1 MSAFQTFGD
10 AISSLQVDKTQ
21 LPHST
26 VELVTNILDN
36 IKTNKPQET
45 YTSTSSGTTNSDTPT
60 PTKTITS
67 ISVWSLTKVS
77 IVLSTFFTLLSTT
90 FVSSNITKLTN
101 KPFLTT
107 VILFFTFIMIT
118 FLTVKWTV

>member
-10 AISSLQVDKTQ
+10 AISSLQIDKTQ
-21 LPHST
+21 LPNST

-36 IKTNKPQET
+36 IKTNKPQEN
-45 YTSTSSGTTNSDTPT
+45 YNQPSSSPQQSPT

-67 ISVWSLTKVS
+67 ISVWNLIKMSLILS
-77 IVLSTFFTLLSTT
+77 IFFTLLSTE
-90 FVSSNITKLTN
+90 FIKSNITKLTN

-107 VILFFTFIMIT
+107 TILFFTFLMVSFVTI
-118 FLTVKWTV
+118 KWFS